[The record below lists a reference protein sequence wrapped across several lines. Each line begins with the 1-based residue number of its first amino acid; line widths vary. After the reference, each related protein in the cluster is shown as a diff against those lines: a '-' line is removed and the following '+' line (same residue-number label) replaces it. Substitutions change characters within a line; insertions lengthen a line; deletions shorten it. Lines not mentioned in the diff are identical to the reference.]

1 MSKMRAIL
9 VSIIIFSLCL
19 VFLFSSPEQVLADD
33 GLDVFHLTPLEQN
46 KKPFLN
52 FVADGPVSTVK
63 ISGND
68 KHVAAGTQ
76 VGDKKGS
83 VYYFDN
89 NGTLLWKYTADRQIL
104 QVAVSSDGKYL
115 AAAGSQ
121 FYHYGTYGPA
131 GWNNGEVY
139 YFDGKGN
146 LLWKYDGTGS
156 VAVTNIA
163 ISEDG
168 SYVAV
173 GSDKAILYFDKNG
186 NLLWTYPVTRSNDHT
201 VSISPDGSYVA
212 TKDDAV
218 VEFLDNHGNQLW
230 SYTAGH
236 GTEENVSA
244 GSSYL
249 TMSPDGR
256 YVITSD
262 YADGVLLFDDTG
274 KIVLAKNT
282 GKHFFYQSISYD
294 GSFIAASAQQWGES
308 DPGATYL
315 FDKNGTVLWSY
326 PGDMRSVVSG
336 DGRYVLG
343 GIWNSGLALF
353 FLDDKGN
360 LLWNSNAGNVNSL
373 DVSYDGTLSVVGTG
387 FGNDN
392 GHVLFFNQNRTDT
405 TEPQPIADFVKKD
418 LDTPLKQFKSGI
430 SSLDVKCKIDFVH
443 IIKAEDNSPACVKPD
458 TVDIL
463 VKRGWA
469 KPITIPSGNEP
480 HEVFPFINNTNIKN
494 NNPFGITALV
504 IYHPFLGCL
513 SPGCPPNNFYLKIN
527 SNTTAYL
534 TGYNI
539 CDKDSC
545 ARNSTL
551 SVLLPINT
559 ISNPDYARIEL
570 PENLHW
576 KNGDVVSI
584 QLKVTPTVN
593 NETGL
598 LVNLGNSTI
607 VP

>member
-1 MSKMRAIL
+1 MKTLYLLA
-9 VSIIIFSLCL
+9 VFVFSC
-19 VFLFSSPEQVLADD
+19 VILFSKAYADD
-33 GLDVFHLTPLEQN
+33 TPDMLHLTPLEQN

-52 FVADGPVSTVK
+52 FAADGPVDTVK

-68 KHVAAGTQ
+68 RYVAAGTQ
-76 VGDKKGS
+76 AGDKNGS
-83 VYYFDN
+83 VYFFDN
-89 NGTLLWKYTADRQIL
+89 NGTLFWKYTADRQIL

-121 FYHYGTYGPA
+121 FYHYGTHGPA

-139 YFDGKGN
+139 YFDKKGN

-156 VAVTNIA
+156 VAVTNIV
-163 ISEDG
+163 ISSDG

-212 TKDDAV
+212 TKDEAV
-218 VEFLDNHGNQLW
+218 VEFLDNHGNKLW

-249 TMSPDGR
+249 TMSPDGK

-262 YADGVLLFDDTG
+262 YADGILLFDDAG

-326 PGDMRSVVSG
+326 PGDMKSVISG

-343 GIWNSGLALF
+343 GIWNGGPTLF

-360 LLWNSNAGNVNSL
+360 LLWNSNAGIVNSL
-373 DVSYDGTLSVVGTG
+373 DVSYDGTLSVAGTG

-392 GHVLFFNQNRTDT
+392 GQILFFNQNKTDT
-405 TEPQPIADFVKKD
+405 TELQPITGYMKKE
-418 LDTPLKQFKSGI
+418 LGTPLQQFKSGVTTQNI
-430 SSLDVKCKIDFVH
+430 TCKEGFVLA
-443 IIKAEDNSPACVKPD
+443 IKKQGHRPACVSPD
-458 TVDIL
+458 TIPKL
-463 VKRGWA
+463 VLRGWSENPLNDLLLRYGNQTQA
-469 KPITIPSGNEP
+469 NLVFYDIMNEQKIRDWSMKGWRYSDYSYASNSETHQSSATI
-480 HEVFPFINNTNIKN
+480 H
-494 NNPFGITALV
+494 L
-504 IYHPFLGCL
+504 YL
-513 SPGCPPNNFYLKIN
+513 S
-527 SNTTAYL
+527 SNTGKHTECENGSYGL
-534 TGYNI
+534 V
-539 CDKDSC
+539 
-545 ARNSTL
+545 
-551 SVLLPINT
+551 VLNLNPIE
-559 ISNPDYARIEL
+559 IEHNYT
-570 PENLHW
+570 EA
-576 KNGDVVSI
+576 GCEI
-584 QLKVTPTVN
+584 VTTTVN
-593 NETGL
+593 MEPESNGK
-598 LVNLGNSTI
+598 
-607 VP
+607 